1 MQISSI
7 FNVIIIVCLMDP
19 IGSATDQ
26 MRGYGFFLVSDLN
39 SESVLFTNDAQRFD
53 STLKY

>member
-39 SESVLFTNDAQRFD
+39 SESVLFTNDAHRYD